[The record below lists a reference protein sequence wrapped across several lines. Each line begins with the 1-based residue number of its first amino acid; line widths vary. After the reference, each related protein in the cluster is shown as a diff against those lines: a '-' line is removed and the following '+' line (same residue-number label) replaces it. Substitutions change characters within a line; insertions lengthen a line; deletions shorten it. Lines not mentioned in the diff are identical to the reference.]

1 MSNLDIQHE
10 GHVSRVWLNRPAL
23 RNAFDAD
30 TILAL
35 THAFRDIAS
44 MPHVRAVV
52 LGAHGKAFSAGADLN
67 WMRAMADYTWAEN
80 HSDAARLANMLWTIA
95 SCPVPVVAS
104 VQGDCFGGGVGL
116 VACCDVVV
124 AAENAGFCFSE
135 ARLGLIPA
143 TISPYV
149 IHAIGERAARRY
161 FVTAERFDARH
172 AQMIGLVHEVC
183 AAEQLT
189 LATEQV
195 VQHIVG
201 NGPVAVRACKALVK
215 DIGKLPIGPDLR
227 DLTARR
233 IADVRA
239 SDEGREG
246 LRAFL
251 SKAAPAWQSPPA
263 PADAARPSPNNTDDT
278 ND

>member
-1 MSNLDIQHE
+1 MSNLEIRHE
-10 GHVSRVWLNRPAL
+10 GHVSHVTLNRPAL
-23 RNAFDAD
+23 RNAFDAE
-30 TILAL
+30 TIFEL
-35 THAFRDIAS
+35 TQAFRDITT

-52 LGAHGKAFSAGADLN
+52 LGAHGTAFSAGADLN
-67 WMRAMADYTWAEN
+67 WMRAMADYTWADN
-80 HSDAARLANMLWTIA
+80 HTDAARLANMLWTIA
-95 SCPVPVVAS
+95 SCPVPVVAR
-104 VQGDCFGGGVGL
+104 VQGDCYGGGVGL

-124 AAENAGFCFSE
+124 ASEEAGFCFSE

-172 AQMIGLVHEVC
+172 AQLIGLVHEVC
-183 AAEQLT
+183 AAGALDET
-189 LATEQV
+189 TDQV
-195 VQHIVG
+195 VHSIVR
-201 NGPVAVRACKALVK
+201 NGPVAVRACKELVK

-251 SKAAPAWQSPPA
+251 TRTPPAWQMDHKPGEA
-263 PADAARPSPNNTDDT
+263 
-278 ND
+278 

>member
-10 GHVSRVWLNRPAL
+10 GHVSHVYLNRPAS
-23 RNAFDAD
+23 RNAFDGD
-30 TILAL
+30 TILEL
-35 THAFRDIAS
+35 TNVFRHIAS
-44 MPHVRAVV
+44 MPDVRAVV

-95 SCPVPVVAS
+95 SCPVPVIAR
-104 VQGDCFGGGVGL
+104 VQGDCYGGGVGL

-124 AAENAGFCFSE
+124 ASEEASFCFSE

-161 FVTAERFDARH
+161 FITAERFDARH
-172 AQMIGLVHEVC
+172 AQIVGLVHEVC
-183 AAEQLT
+183 PADVLHDTTQ
-189 LATEQV
+189 QV
-195 VQHIVG
+195 VQNILR
-201 NGPVAVRACKALVK
+201 NGPVAVRACKQLVK
-215 DIGKLPIGPDLR
+215 DIGRLPISPDLR

-251 SKAAPAWQSPPA
+251 SKTSPTWQ
-263 PADAARPSPNNTDDT
+263 ADAHAGTPKPGLRAPDGFKE
-278 ND
+278 

>member
-1 MSNLDIQHE
+1 MAHLDIRHE
-10 GHVSRVWLNRPAL
+10 GHVAHIYLNRPAV

-30 TILAL
+30 TIAEL
-35 THAFRDIAS
+35 TQVFSTLSLDAS
-44 MPHVRAVV
+44 LRAVV
-52 LGAHGKAFSAGADLN
+52 LGAHGQAFSAGADLN
-67 WMRAMADYTWAEN
+67 WMQRMAHFSWAEN
-80 HSDAARLANMLWTIA
+80 HSDAARLAHMLWQIA
-95 SCPVPVVAS
+95 SCPVPVIAK

-124 AAENAGFCFSE
+124 AAEQAGFCLSE

-161 FVTAERFDARH
+161 FVTAERFSARRAH
-172 AQMIGLVHEVC
+172 MLGLVHEVY
-183 AAEQLT
+183 AADALHE
-189 LATEQV
+189 ATQQV
-195 VQHIVG
+195 VHSIVH
-201 NGPVAVRACKALVK
+201 NGPQAVRACKQLVK
-215 DIGKLPIGPDLR
+215 DIGKLPLNSDLR

-246 LRAFL
+246 VRAFL
-251 SKAAPAWQSPPA
+251 SRTPPAWQG
-263 PADAARPSPNNTDDT
+263 DARPRGIQPGLHDADEPND
-278 ND
+278 